1 MASSMWPRLILREL
15 IPMLPRLLRLLP
27 AVEGF
32 FSAERSAQGA
42 ARAETTHQLIADLQ
56 DQIRADSTEQ
66 RHLILD
72 LQAKIETS
80 QQDLQMMVAQL
91 TSLEQQVRQLM
102 QQMRLLV
109 ICGIGVGVATLASL
123 IMVAILLARSSH

>member
-27 AVEGF
+27 VVEGF
-32 FSAERSAQGA
+32 FFAERSAQSADG
-42 ARAETTHQLIADLQ
+42 AETTHQLIADLQ
-56 DQIRADSTEQ
+56 EQIRVDVAER

-72 LQAKIETS
+72 LQARLEGS
-80 QQDLQMMVAQL
+80 QQDLQMMLAQL
-91 TSLEQQVRQLM
+91 TALEQQVRQLT

-109 ICGIGVGVATLASL
+109 ICGIGISVAALASV
-123 IMVAILLARSSH
+123 IMVAVRLAHSSH

>member
-27 AVEGF
+27 VVEGF
-32 FSAERSAQGA
+32 FSAERSANIC
-42 ARAETTHQLIADLQ
+42 HQLIADLQ
-56 DQIRADSTEQ
+56 EQIRADVAER

-72 LQAKIETS
+72 LQAKLESS
-80 QQDLQMMVAQL
+80 QQDLQMMLAQL
-91 TSLEQQVRQLM
+91 TALEQQVRQLT

-109 ICGIGVGVATLASL
+109 ICGIGISVAALASV
-123 IMVAILLARSSH
+123 IMVAVLLAHSSH

>member
-32 FSAERSAQGA
+32 FSAERSAQSP
-42 ARAETTHQLIADLQ
+42 ARAETTHQLIVELQ
-56 DQIRADSTEQ
+56 EQIRAHTAER
-66 RHLILD
+66 RHLMLD
-72 LQAKIETS
+72 LQAKVEGS
-80 QQDLQMMVAQL
+80 QQDLQRMLAQL
-91 TSLEQQVRQLM
+91 AALEQQVRQLT

-109 ICGIGVGVATLASL
+109 ICGIGISMAALASV
-123 IMVAILLARSSH
+123 IMVAILLAHSSH